1 MTGGHY
7 LYCGY
12 DFMSVYICQNL
23 SKLYALNM
31 FSLLNVSSTT
41 IKFFFLKKEIL
52 ENKIIIV
59 KMKNA
64 SDGLISRLDAAKE
77 RMSELRM

>member
-1 MTGGHY
+1 
-7 LYCGY
+7 
-12 DFMSVYICQNL
+12 MSVYICQNL